1 MGRSKIMNKRLII
14 KNSLIKNQIEL
25 LLEIDSNHKLTDLK
39 ASGQMLVDSDGCSFI
54 YLLENADTYTYI
66 SIPETVWNDLKTA
79 VSKNLP
85 VIVTNGSE
93 KIFLTN
99 FQEELTYLI
108 ENIKGNSNYGEEM
121 VNKVETV
128 FE

>member
-1 MGRSKIMNKRLII
+1 
-14 KNSLIKNQIEL
+14 
-25 LLEIDSNHKLTDLK
+25 
-39 ASGQMLVDSDGCSFI
+39 MLVDSDGCSFI

-66 SIPETVWNDLKTA
+66 SIPEIVWNDLKTA

-93 KIFLTN
+93 RIFLTN
-99 FQEELTYLI
+99 FQEELNYLI